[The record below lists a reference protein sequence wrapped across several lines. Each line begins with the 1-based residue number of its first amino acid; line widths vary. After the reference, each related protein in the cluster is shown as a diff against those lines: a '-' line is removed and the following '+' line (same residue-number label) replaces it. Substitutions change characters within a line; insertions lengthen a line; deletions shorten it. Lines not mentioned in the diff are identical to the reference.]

1 MDCKGIPHN
10 LISIVV
16 RNTKLRFTKH
26 WGAQESAC
34 IIRHFRAAGHSVPDS
49 VCKVIGMGI
58 PTSSPE
64 ENKGHYPNLEDFQ
77 EICEDSMLIHNGEMV
92 AIILHAFVRSTEA
105 AEHIQ
110 TLGDLFRYGGTM
122 LRTCSPESRMALFG
136 HRFCR
141 GDLTVDR
148 SVLCNQDGCRFR
160 NSFFTFFFLMACEV
174 LSFQVPT
181 QHKKKRRRQRDLVA
195 GGTGTICG
203 CLGHKI
209 CADKFASA
217 A

>member
-1 MDCKGIPHN
+1 
-10 LISIVV
+10 
-16 RNTKLRFTKH
+16 
-26 WGAQESAC
+26 
-34 IIRHFRAAGHSVPDS
+34 
-49 VCKVIGMGI
+49 MGI

-92 AIILHAFVRSTEA
+92 AIILHAFVPSIEA
-105 AEHIQ
+105 SEHVQ

-122 LRTCSPESRMALFG
+122 LRTCSPESQMALFG

-141 GDLTVDR
+141 GDLTMDR
-148 SVLCNQDGCRFR
+148 SVLSNQDGC
-160 NSFFTFFFLMACEV
+160 SFINFYFTFFFFMAREV
-174 LSFQVPT
+174 LSFQVLA
-181 QHKKKRRRQRDLVA
+181 QHEKKHKRQRDLVA
-195 GGTGTICG
+195 GGTGTIYG

-209 CADKFASA
+209 CADKFVSA

>member
-1 MDCKGIPHN
+1 M
-10 LISIVV
+10 S
-16 RNTKLRFTKH
+16 FTKH
-26 WGAQESAC
+26 WGAQESAS
-34 IIRHFRAAGHSVPDS
+34 IIRHFRAARHSVPDS
-49 VCKVIGMGI
+49 VRKVIGMGI
-58 PTSSPE
+58 LASSPE

-92 AIILHAFVRSTEA
+92 AIILHAFIPSIEA
-105 AEHIQ
+105 SEHVQ

-122 LRTCSPESRMALFG
+122 LRTCSPESQMALFG

-148 SVLCNQDGCRFR
+148 WVLCNQDGCSFR
-160 NSFFTFFFLMACEV
+160 KKIILFFFSFMACEV
-174 LSFQVPT
+174 LSFQVPA
-181 QHKKKRRRQRDLVA
+181 QHEEKCKRQMDMVA
-195 GGTGTICG
+195 GGTGTVCG

>member
-1 MDCKGIPHN
+1 MDCKSIPHN

-34 IIRHFRAAGHSVPDS
+34 IIRHFRAAGHNVPDS
-49 VCKVIGMGI
+49 MCKVIGMGI
-58 PTSSPE
+58 PTSSLE

-92 AIILHAFVRSTEA
+92 AIILHAFVPSTEA
-105 AEHIQ
+105 AEHVQ

-122 LRTCSPESRMALFG
+122 LRTYSPESRMALFG

-141 GDLTVDR
+141 GDLIMDR
-148 SVLCNQDGCRFR
+148 SVLCNQDGCGFR
-160 NSFFTFFFLMACEV
+160 NSFFTFFFSWRV
-174 LSFQVPT
+174 KFFPFRYRHST
-181 QHKKKRRRQRDLVA
+181 KRNA
-195 GGTGTICG
+195 GDKGTWSQEELEQSTD
-203 CLGHKI
+203 
-209 CADKFASA
+209 AWATKFVQTNLRP
-217 A
+217 

>member
-1 MDCKGIPHN
+1 
-10 LISIVV
+10 
-16 RNTKLRFTKH
+16 
-26 WGAQESAC
+26 
-34 IIRHFRAAGHSVPDS
+34 
-49 VCKVIGMGI
+49 MGI

-92 AIILHAFVRSTEA
+92 AIILHAFVPSIEA
-105 AEHIQ
+105 SEHVQ

-122 LRTCSPESRMALFG
+122 LHTCSPESQMALFG

-148 SVLCNQDGCRFR
+148 SVLCNQDGC
-160 NSFFTFFFLMACEV
+160 SFINFYFTFFFLMAHEV
-174 LSFQVPT
+174 LSFQVPA
-181 QHKKKRRRQRDLVA
+181 HHEKKRRRQRDLVA
-195 GGTGTICG
+195 GGTGTVCG

-217 A
+217 S